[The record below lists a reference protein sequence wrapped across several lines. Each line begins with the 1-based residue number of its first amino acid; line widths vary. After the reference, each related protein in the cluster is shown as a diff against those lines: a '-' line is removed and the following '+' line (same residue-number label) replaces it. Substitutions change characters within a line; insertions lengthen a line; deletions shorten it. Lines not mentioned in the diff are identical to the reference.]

1 MLGDTVPVLVLRDG
15 KSKRFR
21 LKIDEDSFEK
31 LAGARVDPRL
41 SGVELQNF
49 RSEEDPS
56 MGAGVLVTEVSSES
70 RAWRYG
76 LRPGDIIVAAN
87 REPAQNLSELAEG
100 VRRGSNQLLLRVYR
114 SGDFGYIAIR

>member
-1 MLGDTVPVLVLRDG
+1 
-15 KSKRFR
+15 
-21 LKIDEDSFEK
+21 
-31 LAGARVDPRL
+31 
-41 SGVELQNF
+41 
-49 RSEEDPS
+49 

-87 REPAQNLSELAEG
+87 REPAQNLSELTEG
-100 VRRGSNQLLLRVYR
+100 IRLGGRQLLLRVYR